1 MMRRIRRR
9 LRRPSN
15 RASSQRPEAAHETQQ
30 IVMAT
35 VTLEEPTIKA
45 PQSHEI
51 GISVTLVGPVEWLIR
66 LAKWLEYAPDMTL
79 SAGNPA

>member
-1 MMRRIRRR
+1 
-9 LRRPSN
+9 
-15 RASSQRPEAAHETQQ
+15 
-30 IVMAT
+30 MAT
-35 VTLEEPTIKA
+35 ATLEEPTIKA

>member
-1 MMRRIRRR
+1 MRRIRRR

-35 VTLEEPTIKA
+35 ATLEEPTIKA
-45 PQSHEI
+45 PPSHEI
-51 GISVTLVGPVEWLIR
+51 GISVTLVGPVEWLIP
-66 LAKWLEYAPDMTL
+66 LVKWLEYEPDMTL
-79 SAGNPA
+79 SAENPA